1 MAYTTDLFLTVLE
14 TGIFK
19 IKVLA
24 GFISG
29 ENLLPADGELG
40 HFSHCPHM
48 VEGEETLLSLPFLI
62 KTPFQHAVPPTASS
76 KLACLPKTPTSNTT
90 ALGDRASTFEC

>member
-19 IKVLA
+19 IKALA

-29 ENLLPADGELG
+29 ENLLPADGELQDT
-40 HFSHCPHM
+40 SHT
-48 VEGEETLLSLPFLI
+48 VLT
-62 KTPFQHAVPPTASS
+62 
-76 KLACLPKTPTSNTT
+76 
-90 ALGDRASTFEC
+90 